1 MSETKLVLKDYES
14 AEKPTWC
21 PGCGDFGILSAVK
34 MALMQSNIAP
44 HEVLVVSGIGC
55 GSKLPQYLK
64 CNGLHTLHG
73 RTLPIATGVR
83 LANHG
88 LKVLVAHGDGDGYG
102 MGLGH
107 MMHAIRRN
115 VNLVDL
121 VQNNQ
126 VYGLTKGQFSP
137 TSDRGYISKTSP
149 EGSIEAAV
157 NPIALALA
165 AGATFI
171 ARGFA
176 GDPKHL
182 ATLIKEALAHPG
194 YALVDVLQPCV
205 TFNRVNTYDW
215 YRARV
220 YQVDEAGAYDAS
232 DMAAAF
238 EVALQWGDRIPI
250 GILYRGPARP
260 TFEEQTSALAAGP
273 LVKQAIEPKK
283 RFTPEQLA
291 ALRAKFF

>member
-88 LKVLVAHGDGDGYG
+88 LKVMVVHGDGDGYG

-165 AGATFI
+165 ASATFI

-220 YQVDEAGAYDAS
+220 YKVDEAEGYDAS
-232 DMAAAF
+232 DIAAAF
-238 EVALQWGDRIPI
+238 EVALQWGDQIPI
-250 GILYRGPARP
+250 GVLYRGPARP
-260 TFEEQTSALAAGP
+260 TFEEQTSALATGP

-291 ALRAKFF
+291 ALRTRFF

>member
-88 LKVLVAHGDGDGYG
+88 LKVMVVHGDGDGYG

-220 YQVDEAGAYDAS
+220 YKVDEAEGYDAS
-232 DMAAAF
+232 DIAAAF
-238 EVALQWGDRIPI
+238 EVALQWGDQIPI
-250 GILYRGPARP
+250 GVLYRGPARP
-260 TFEEQTSALAAGP
+260 TFEEQTSALATGP

-291 ALRAKFF
+291 ALRTRFF

>member
-1 MSETKLVLKDYES
+1 MSETKWVLKDYES

-21 PGCGDFGILSAVK
+21 PGCGDFGILNAVK
-34 MALMQSNIAP
+34 TALMQSNIAP

-73 RTLPIATGVR
+73 RTLPIATGAR
-83 LANHG
+83 LANHA
-88 LKVLVAHGDGDGYG
+88 LKVMVVHGDGDGYG

-176 GDPKHL
+176 GDPKRL

-220 YQVDEAGAYDAS
+220 YRVDEAAGYDAS

-238 EVALQWGDRIPI
+238 EAALQWGDRIPT
-250 GILYRGPARP
+250 GVLYRGPVRP

-273 LVKQAIEPKK
+273 LVKQDIAPQK